1 MAPRCALALL
11 LALAAPAAAS
21 SHHHSTPRAKKLLD
35 KSHGSLALEVVA
47 VDAAQSRV
55 TVTVSGVDRAPAARL
70 FVFHDDKDRHFI
82 ALDVH
87 CEAAE
92 QRIRCVLDYPPPY
105 IDANVQ
111 KVTVHLHGREI
122 AAPEEQVKAAF
133 AAARAPAAAAAA
145 PSKGPPASAAAPK
158 SAPASAAAPSKG
170 PPASAAAPKSAP
182 AAPPPAARI
191 AQPPRRDGGAL

>member
-1 MAPRCALALL
+1 MALRRALACV
-11 LALAAPAAAS
+11 LAFAAPAAAS

-35 KSHGSLALEVVA
+35 KPHGPLALEVLS

-55 TVTVSGVDRAPAARL
+55 TVALSGVDRAPPARL
-70 FVFHDDKDRHFI
+70 FVFHDDRDRHFI

-92 QRIRCVLDYPPPY
+92 QKLRCALDYPRPY
-105 IDANVQ
+105 LDANVR

-122 AAPEEQVKAAF
+122 AAPEEQVVAAF
-133 AAARAPAAAAAA
+133 AAARSAPAAAAAA
-145 PSKGPPASAAAPK
+145 PATAAAP
-158 SAPASAAAPSKG
+158 
-170 PPASAAAPKSAP
+170 PKSAP

-191 AQPPRRDGGAL
+191 AQPPQRTPDGGAL